1 MSRDLSKQIPR
12 YLERTATIDVGDHKT
27 KRSCREVD
35 NLSGGLVAAT
45 KLSEDDDMSSRLSR
59 PRRTKVY
66 DCNYDLGERYYKPMV
81 DGLDRKYSAGPR
93 LTTPPG
99 DLFPQVEIP
108 RSSVR
113 RSVLSDEDT
122 TSKRR
127 PVSDLLGEYDTI
139 YDSRGSVLSSKPFS
153 TRQIEDDADQEFAAS
168 LKRIQVSRNASRRA
182 FEEDLDS
189 TRRDAN
195 SYSTKM
201 LDSVGLHKSDI
212 DRASRS
218 LADDTVF
225 RTRTIKVTSTE
236 EGGGNDLTKWSALRA
251 VEGPDTELEGAAVAR
266 ARKSRARLADLE
278 TEMDALTER
287 GAARE
292 RRSANLRA
300 MIQENQDDANT
311 AVTKV
316 RRTTVK
322 TEKKTVTF

>member
-1 MSRDLSKQIPR
+1 
-12 YLERTATIDVGDHKT
+12 
-27 KRSCREVD
+27 
-35 NLSGGLVAAT
+35 
-45 KLSEDDDMSSRLSR
+45 
-59 PRRTKVY
+59 
-66 DCNYDLGERYYKPMV
+66 
-81 DGLDRKYSAGPR
+81 
-93 LTTPPG
+93 
-99 DLFPQVEIP
+99 
-108 RSSVR
+108 
-113 RSVLSDEDT
+113 SVLSDEDT
-122 TSKRR
+122 TPKRR

-153 TRQIEDDADQEFAAS
+153 TRQIEDDADEEFAAS
-168 LKRIQVSRNASRRA
+168 LKRIQ
-182 FEEDLDS
+182 EDLDS

>member
-1 MSRDLSKQIPR
+1 MRL
-12 YLERTATIDVGDHKT
+12 YVG
-27 KRSCREVD
+27 S
-35 NLSGGLVAAT
+35 
-45 KLSEDDDMSSRLSR
+45 MSSRLSR

-108 RSSVR
+108 RASVR

-122 TSKRR
+122 TPKRR

-168 LKRIQVSRNASRRA
+168 IKRIQVSRNASRRA

-189 TRRDAN
+189 TRRDAS

-201 LDSVGLHKSDI
+201 LDSVGLHRSDI

-236 EGGGNDLTKWSALRA
+236 EGGGNDLTKWSAVRA
-251 VEGPDTELEGAAVAR
+251 VEAPDTELEGAAVAR

-300 MIQENQDDANT
+300 MIQENQDDAST